1 MGYEEK
7 LKKFY
12 IDDINVGDDM
22 WLVFKREQYYLGTK
36 QCAMS
41 VTLMDTNTTTQTHLA
56 TYFDG
61 QWTSPSQLNMD
72 IFWRY
77 VSKYRSRIKHIQT
90 KLLQPVSETKPF
102 QVEWNCLQRRF
113 KLEAIKLTKS
123 IRKSLK

>member
-12 IDDINVGDDM
+12 VDDINVGDDM

-36 QCAMS
+36 QCAIS
-41 VTLMDTNTTTQTHLA
+41 VTLMDVNTATQTHLA
-56 TYFDG
+56 TLFGG

-77 VSKYRSRIKHIQT
+77 VAKYRSRIKHIQN
-90 KLLQPVSETKPF
+90 KLQQPVNETKPF
-102 QVEWNCLQRRF
+102 QAEWVCLRRRF